1 MTKHQK
7 HRTTKHEMKED
18 KFISSVM
25 GGAKYARENVQSV
38 MIVVVIIIAIIA
50 GGIYL
55 QSSRINRK
63 EAAATKLGLAQIAYD
78 TENYIEAKDT
88 LLSLANSFPKTDA
101 AKTGF
106 YLLGHLY
113 FALGKM
119 DSAEVFWNKFLESE
133 MDDADMKAA
142 SEAGI
147 AGIMSNNRE
156 FEGAAQ
162 IFESIYENYPEY
174 FDRGNMLWLA
184 AINYQGAGQIQKSAE
199 LLEKYLDEFEDG
211 SKSMNTK
218 LMLAEMKAN

>member
-1 MTKHQK
+1 MAKHQK

-38 MIVVVIIIAIIA
+38 VIVVVIVIAILA

-55 QSSRINRK
+55 QSSRINRR

-78 TENYIEAKDT
+78 TENYMEAKDT
-88 LLSLANSFPKTDA
+88 LLSLATSFPKTDA

-113 FALGKM
+113 FALGQM
-119 DSAEVFWNKFLESE
+119 DSAETFWNKFLESG

-142 SEAGI
+142 S
-147 AGIMSNNRE
+147 
-156 FEGAAQ
+156 
-162 IFESIYENYPEY
+162 
-174 FDRGNMLWLA
+174 
-184 AINYQGAGQIQKSAE
+184 
-199 LLEKYLDEFEDG
+199 
-211 SKSMNTK
+211 
-218 LMLAEMKAN
+218 